1 MHRDYQIWHDREHLL
16 RLDNPDREQIM
27 PKTPVLEA
35 VNASLD
41 MRVADIGAGL
51 GYFALPLAVA
61 VGHAGV
67 VLAVDPS
74 PAAREE
80 LIHRAQKA
88 GLSQVEVISGSAE
101 ETGLDSNS
109 VDRVLWHTMYHEVL
123 HRPKAINEMLRILR
137 EGGRWVV
144 VDWRKEST
152 DFGPPK
158 EHRFTADEVVDEVR
172 QYGFREVQR
181 FAPGPVTW
189 GLVFEKP

>member
-1 MHRDYQIWHDREHLL
+1 MHRDYQMWHDREHLL

-27 PKTPVLEA
+27 PKAPVLEA
-35 VNASLD
+35 VNATLG

-61 VGHAGV
+61 VGRAGV

-80 LIHRAQKA
+80 LTHRAQNA

-109 VDRVLWHTMYHEVL
+109 VDRALWHTMYHEVQ

-144 VDWRKEST
+144 VDWKKELT
-152 DFGPPK
+152 DFGPPA

-172 QYGFREVQR
+172 PYGFREVQR